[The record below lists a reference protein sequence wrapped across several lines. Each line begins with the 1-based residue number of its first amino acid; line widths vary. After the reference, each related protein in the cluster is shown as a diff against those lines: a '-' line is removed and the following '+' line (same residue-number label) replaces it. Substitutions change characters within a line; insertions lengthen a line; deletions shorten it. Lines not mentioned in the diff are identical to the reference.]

1 LYAFG
6 NRAVLD
12 WAALMSDGKHAFFKM
27 GLGRA
32 VYRVAPSDANMLARQ
47 LQTQERN
54 QLWMKG
60 WKAWYDG
67 VERSG

>member
-1 LYAFG
+1 
-6 NRAVLD
+6 
-12 WAALMSDGKHAFFKM
+12 MSDGKYAFFKM
-27 GLGRA
+27 GLGWA

-47 LQTQERN
+47 LKTHERN

-60 WKAWYDG
+60 WKARDDG

>member
-1 LYAFG
+1 ML
-6 NRAVLD
+6 
-12 WAALMSDGKHAFFKM
+12 DGKHAFFKM

-47 LQTQERN
+47 LQTHERN

-60 WKAWYDG
+60 WKAWDDE